1 MLYLLRIW
9 LIMFIESQPT
19 VKLVVS
25 QNGSKTIFFMS
36 SGTQEIALGYGH
48 GVCCGYSVPVF

>member
-1 MLYLLRIW
+1 
-9 LIMFIESQPT
+9 MFIESQPT